1 MLSTIKA
8 LTDVANFAKNCE
20 GTRIEKRIWTN
31 PSPTSDFGDNIIT
44 CDLSNATE
52 AKIVAQF
59 YPKGGVGDVQ
69 SGNVVELTIPIS
81 YSGDIKMF
89 SHTGTIEQES
99 VYIWTRR
106 FKVTASN
113 VEFGN
118 CILRLAANPTYS
130 SIQPKYCVPLYI
142 NAVNYLSL
150 GGGQLINLLTHFR
163 REVVV
168 C

>member
-8 LTDVANFAKNCE
+8 FTDVANFAKNCE

-59 YPKGGVGDVQ
+59 YPKGGVDSVQ
-69 SGNVVELTIPIS
+69 YGNVVELTIPIS

-89 SHTGTIEQES
+89 SHTGTNESES

-113 VEFGN
+113 VEFDD
-118 CILRLAANPTYS
+118 CILRLAAHPTYS
-130 SIQPKYCVPLYI
+130 SIQPEYCVPLYI

-150 GGGQLINLLTHFR
+150 GGGNKLILSLFKR
-163 REVVV
+163 RRKK

>member
-8 LTDVANFAKNCE
+8 FTDVANFAKNCE

-59 YPKGGVGDVQ
+59 YPKGGVDNVQ
-69 SGNVVELTIPIS
+69 YGNVVELTIPIS

-89 SHTGTIEQES
+89 SHTGTNESES

-113 VEFGN
+113 VEFGD
-118 CILRLAANPTYS
+118 CILRLAMNPTYS
-130 SIQPKYCVPLYI
+130 SIQPEYCVPLYI

-150 GGGQLINLLTHFR
+150 GGGNKLILSLFKR
-163 REVVV
+163 RWKK